1 MKLFVRMT
9 KIEAQKISVH
19 TVISII
25 KFWSMVPFY
34 TPCKHQKNKGFEKKF
49 FTFKNLTLKIFFSYS
64 VRLLL
69 NILSN
74 VTIKPTRKTH
84 FEKTVYNIE

>member
-1 MKLFVRMT
+1 
-9 KIEAQKISVH
+9 
-19 TVISII
+19 
-25 KFWSMVPFY
+25 MVPFY

-49 FTFKNLTLKIFFSYS
+49 CPFKNLTLKIFFSSS

-84 FEKTVYNIE
+84 FEKTVYNIEWSDICIKQRQLIFFFVRVGRSVK